1 MDKLS
6 VIVPCYNE
14 EKAIL
19 LFYKEF
25 CKIYSCMKD
34 VEFQVI
40 FIDDG
45 SSDNTLNEIKKIADG
60 DECCSYIS
68 FSRNF
73 GKEAALYAGLNK
85 ASGNYIAMMDVDLQD
100 PPILLQEMFYFIK
113 VKRYDAVV
121 ARRVN
126 RKGEPIIRSCFA
138 RQFYKIIRRM
148 SKNNIVDGARDFR
161 MITRQVAEAVL
172 GMNEF
177 NRFSKEMFSWV
188 GFKTK
193 WIEYENKNRIIGES
207 KWSFI
212 KLFTY
217 AINGIMAFSTIP
229 LSIATI
235 AGSLFIVVSMI
246 MICIFIIK
254 ILFFSQKVGE
264 LSLLI
269 LAMFFIGGI
278 QLFCTGIVGQY
289 LAKVYVET
297 KKRPIYI
304 IKEEI

>member
-1 MDKLS
+1 
-6 VIVPCYNE
+6 
-14 EKAIL
+14 
-19 LFYKEF
+19 
-25 CKIYSCMKD
+25 
-34 VEFQVI
+34 
-40 FIDDG
+40 
-45 SSDNTLNEIKKIADG
+45 
-60 DECCSYIS
+60 
-68 FSRNF
+68 
-73 GKEAALYAGLNK
+73 
-85 ASGNYIAMMDVDLQD
+85 
-100 PPILLQEMFYFIK
+100 
-113 VKRYDAVV
+113 
-121 ARRVN
+121 
-126 RKGEPIIRSCFA
+126 
-138 RQFYKIIRRM
+138 
-148 SKNNIVDGARDFR
+148 

-254 ILFFSQKVGE
+254 ILFFSQKVGQCF
-264 LSLLI
+264 LL
-269 LAMFFIGGI
+269 
-278 QLFCTGIVGQY
+278 
-289 LAKVYVET
+289 
-297 KKRPIYI
+297 
-304 IKEEI
+304 EEFNCFV

>member
-25 CKIYSCMKD
+25 CKIYSCMKE

-113 VKRYDAVV
+113 VKRYDTVV

-172 GMNEF
+172 SMNEF

-217 AINGIMAFSTIP
+217 AINGIMTFSTIP

-246 MICIFIIK
+246 MICIFSIK

-304 IKEEI
+304 IKEEV

>member
-138 RQFYKIIRRM
+138 RQFYKIIRM
-148 SKNNIVDGARDFR
+148 ISKNNIVDGARDFR

>member
-138 RQFYKIIRRM
+138 RQFYKIIRRI

-246 MICIFIIK
+246 MICIFSIK

-278 QLFCTGIVGQY
+278 QLYFTGIVGQY

>member
-138 RQFYKIIRRM
+138 RQFYKIIRRI

-172 GMNEF
+172 SMNEF

>member
-85 ASGNYIAMMDVDLQD
+85 ASGNYIAMMDVDRQD

-172 GMNEF
+172 SMNEF

-217 AINGIMAFSTIP
+217 AINGIMTFSTIP

-304 IKEEI
+304 IKEEV

>member
-60 DECCSYIS
+60 DQCCSYIS

-138 RQFYKIIRRM
+138 RQFYKIIRRI

>member
-172 GMNEF
+172 SMNEF

-235 AGSLFIVVSMI
+235 AGSLFIMVSMI

>member
-40 FIDDG
+40 YIDDG

-138 RQFYKIIRRM
+138 RQFYKIIRRI

-304 IKEEI
+304 IKEEV

>member
-113 VKRYDAVV
+113 VKRYDTVV

-172 GMNEF
+172 SMNEF

-217 AINGIMAFSTIP
+217 AINGIMTFSTIP

-235 AGSLFIVVSMI
+235 AGSLFIVVSML
-246 MICIFIIK
+246 MICIFSIK

-304 IKEEI
+304 IKEEV

>member
-113 VKRYDAVV
+113 VKRYDTVV

-304 IKEEI
+304 IKEEV

>member
-60 DECCSYIS
+60 DKCCSYIS

-172 GMNEF
+172 SMNEF

>member
-113 VKRYDAVV
+113 VKRYDSVV

-138 RQFYKIIRRM
+138 RQFYKIIRRI

-278 QLFCTGIVGQY
+278 QLFCTGILGQY

-304 IKEEI
+304 IKEEV

>member
-138 RQFYKIIRRM
+138 RQFYKIIRRI

-172 GMNEF
+172 SMNEF

-217 AINGIMAFSTIP
+217 AINGIMTFSTIP

-304 IKEEI
+304 IKEEV

>member
-113 VKRYDAVV
+113 VKRYDTVV

-138 RQFYKIIRRM
+138 RQFYKIIRRI

-304 IKEEI
+304 IKEEV

>member
-34 VEFQVI
+34 VEFEVI

-138 RQFYKIIRRM
+138 RQFYKIIRRI

>member
-138 RQFYKIIRRM
+138 RQFYKVIRRI

>member
-138 RQFYKIIRRM
+138 RQFYKVIRRI

-297 KKRPIYI
+297 KKRPMYI